1 MNQVPFYILE
11 SKRSCGLNGMDPND
25 IPFPKLC
32 LMRNVLIQRVSE
44 YQEVLTVSR
53 HFMKKLLFFMKST
66 PTLVVISDDKGYVLE
81 MYGDQSIQSMVHSLG
96 IHEGVLFDETGVGTN
111 SISLAL
117 KHKTPIQLIGV
128 DHYHYCLHSTACM
141 TVPFYFED
149 PERRSGTVSI
159 MSTIDYASSFHLGL
173 LSSAVDSIERELKI
187 RKQNR
192 RLNVLHQVMVDST
205 QSGIV
210 IMDTKG
216 IITEFNQAGEYITGY
231 DKEMIIG
238 SHIDILKPI
247 SSYVNKILK
256 NGREYKN
263 LELTFNSPKGGK
275 EKTCLFD
282 ALPIYD
288 ENNSL
293 LGAFV
298 QFRDISDRIELEKQ
312 VIATEKLSLIGKL
325 GAGLAH
331 EIRNPLTSVIGF
343 IQLLKKEVEKKGTE
357 KHFKIILDE
366 LERIKRLVNQLVM
379 MAKPSTH
386 ERKECNV
393 EELIK
398 ETIYLMNSQAAQHNV
413 TIYFETSLKENSL
426 MIDESQI
433 KQVLI
438 NIIKNAIEAA
448 NDSGGIINV
457 SLTQV
462 SNINDPFIEIIVK
475 DDGKGLTEEQ
485 IQKLFTP
492 FFSSKENGLGL
503 GLSICKQIIESHK
516 GKIEVSSV
524 IDQGTTFKIL
534 LPSKS

>member
-1 MNQVPFYILE
+1 MNKVPFYILE
-11 SKRSCGLNGMDPND
+11 SKQYCSSKGMNTND

-32 LMRNVLIQRVSE
+32 LMKDVHIQRVSE
-44 YQEVLTVSR
+44 YQEFLTVSR
-53 HFMKKLLFFMKST
+53 HFIKKLLFFMKNT

-81 MYGDQSIQSMVHSLG
+81 MYGDQTIQSMVHSLG
-96 IHEGVLFDETGVGTN
+96 IQEGVLFDESGVGTN

-117 KHKTPIQLIGV
+117 KHKEPIQLIGT
-128 DHYHYCLHSTACM
+128 DHYHDCLHSTTCM

-149 PERRSGTVSI
+149 LERRSGTVSI

-192 RLNVLHQVMVDST
+192 RLNILHQVMVDST
-205 QSGIV
+205 QNGIV
-210 IMDTKG
+210 IIDTKG
-216 IITEFNQAGEYITGY
+216 IITEFNQAGEYITGF
-231 DKEMIIG
+231 DKDMVIG

-256 NGREYKN
+256 NGSKYKN
-263 LELTFNSPKGGK
+263 LEVTFYSLIEGK
-275 EKTCLFD
+275 EKTSLFD

-343 IQLLKKEVEKKGTE
+343 IQLLKKEVGKKHTE

-366 LERIKRLVNQLVM
+366 LERIKRLVNQLMM
-379 MAKPSTH
+379 MAKPSTN
-386 ERKECNV
+386 ERTECNIV
-393 EELIK
+393 ELTK
-398 ETIYLMNSQAAQHNV
+398 ETIYLMNSQATQHNV
-413 TIYFETSLKENSL
+413 TVDFQTGLKENL
-426 MIDESQI
+426 HILIDESQI

-438 NIIKNAIEAA
+438 NIIKNAIEAID
-448 NDSGGIINV
+448 NGGNINV
-457 SLTQV
+457 SLAQV
-462 SNINDPFIEIIVK
+462 SHLNDYYIEIEVK
-475 DDGKGLTEEQ
+475 DDGNGLTEEQ
-485 IQKLFTP
+485 LKKLFTP
-492 FFSSKENGLGL
+492 FYSSKEKGLGL

-516 GKIEVSSV
+516 GKMEVSSF
-524 IDQGTTFKIL
+524 INEGTTFKIK
-534 LPSKS
+534 LPR